1 MIKLIATAESIGQA
15 KKLIDIGID
24 EIVIGEEVFGL
35 RLPGYFSIEEMKEV
49 IDYAHLNKKEVIIA
63 MNAILHNEQIE
74 QARPFLKKIK
84 AIGADQIMVG
94 DTGLIQIL
102 KEKEYYLPYL
112 YNASVVMTSA
122 GQVNFWAKFGAQ
134 RAFVASEVPF
144 VELKD
149 MLKES
154 QIPLVY
160 QVYGATCIH
169 QSRRRLLNN
178 YFNYIQKD
186 TQELTDR
193 ELFLSE
199 PNKKDSH
206 YSIYTDQHGTH
217 IFANKDLNLLEYL
230 PALAKEEQTHWY
242 LDGLFTPEEDFNQ
255 IASQFLRVKELI
267 EKNQVTSE
275 GIELHSVAVKHYHT
289 KNRELGTGFF
299 LYEADQV
306 Q

>member
-15 KKLIDIGID
+15 KKLIDLGID
-24 EIVIGEEVFGL
+24 QIVIGEEVFGL
-35 RLPGYFSIEEMKEV
+35 RLPAYFSFDEMKE
-49 IDYAHLNKKEVIIA
+49 IIEYAHHNKKEVIIA
-63 MNAILHNEQIE
+63 MNAILHNEQIK
-74 QARPFLKKIK
+74 QARSFLKKIK
-84 AIGADQIMVG
+84 EIGADQIMVG

-102 KEKEYYLPYL
+102 KDEKLYIPYI
-112 YNASVVMTSA
+112 YNASVLMTSS
-122 GQVNFWAKFGAQ
+122 GQVNFWAKYGAK

-149 MLKES
+149 MLAES
-154 QIPLVY
+154 QIPLIY
-160 QVYGATCIH
+160 QVYGSTCIH

-178 YFNYIQKD
+178 YFNYIHKD
-186 TQELTDR
+186 VEELTDR
-193 ELFLSE
+193 DLFLSE

-217 IFANKDLNLLEYL
+217 IFANKDLNLIEYL
-230 PALAKEEQTHWY
+230 PDLASTKQTHWY
-242 LDGLFTPEEDFNQ
+242 LDGLFTPEEEFKQ
-255 IASQFLRVKELI
+255 IARHFVRVKELI
-267 EKNQVTSE
+267 EQDQVTLE
-275 GIELHSVAVKHYHT
+275 GLKLHRAAVEQYHT